1 MAGGGGPGAEHELGM
16 MSLRDDV
23 EPRRWD
29 RATWIRLALAGAP
42 LVILSVLAIIFG
54 R

>member
-1 MAGGGGPGAEHELGM
+1 

-29 RATWIRLALAGAP
+29 RATWIRLALAAAP
-42 LVILSVLAIIFG
+42 LVLVSTLAIIFG